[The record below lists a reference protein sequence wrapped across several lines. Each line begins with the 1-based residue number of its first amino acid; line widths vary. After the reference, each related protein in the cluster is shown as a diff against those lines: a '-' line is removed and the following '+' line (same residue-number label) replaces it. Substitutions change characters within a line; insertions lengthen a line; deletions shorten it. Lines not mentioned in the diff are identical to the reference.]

1 MASLTLRVA
10 LLLVFAALLV
20 VQCSSDSSEQ
30 LEEPSDEIKQLL
42 SSPEMPS
49 DEPSADRR
57 KRNSVLAVKSK
68 PPGHRPAPSTRPG
81 GPPGK

>member
-30 LEEPSDEIKQLL
+30 LEEPSDEIKQ
-42 SSPEMPS
+42 SPEMPS
-49 DEPSADRR
+49 DEPSGDRR
-57 KRNSVLAVKSK
+57 KRSSVMAVESK
-68 PPGHRPAPSTRPG
+68 PPGHRPALIL
-81 GPPGK
+81 

>member
-30 LEEPSDEIKQLL
+30 LEEPSDEIKQ
-42 SSPEMPS
+42 SPEMPS

-57 KRNSVLAVKSK
+57 KRSSVLAHESK

>member
-1 MASLTLRVA
+1 MCALTLRTA
-10 LLLVFAALLV
+10 LFFAFAAFLV
-20 VQCSSDSSEQ
+20 VQCSCDSSEQ
-30 LEEPSDEIKQLL
+30 LEEPSDEIKQ
-42 SSPEMPS
+42 SPEMPS

-57 KRNSVLAVKSK
+57 KRSSVLAVESK